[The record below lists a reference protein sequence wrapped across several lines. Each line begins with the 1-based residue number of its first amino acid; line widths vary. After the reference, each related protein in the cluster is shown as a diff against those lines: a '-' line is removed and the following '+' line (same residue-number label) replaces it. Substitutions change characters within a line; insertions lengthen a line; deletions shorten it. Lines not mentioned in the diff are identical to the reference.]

1 MEKQKF
7 LSEEKFQH
15 TNKKVKKVALA
26 IFLTGLAISIG
37 LVIFGTVEKSQ
48 ARKEF
53 DQKIQTQKAEYERK
67 SEEAK
72 KRLPEIESEI
82 DELKIQE
89 QVKFSECVS
98 LIHKVSAEEEA
109 RCDLEK
115 EKIVEKIFSLESEK
129 SDLGKYKKPFVAR
142 ETFNEITPIQYMI
155 AFQVILIS
163 SALAGGV
170 FMMSKRREMGAYAAQ
185 QGMPVAQEMI
195 EKMTP
200 TAAKSSGVVAES
212 VAEGLVKG
220 YHKGM
225 KEEEKKDEKKS
236 ENQE

>member
-1 MEKQKF
+1 MENQKF

-15 TNKKVKKVALA
+15 TNKKVRKVALA

-37 LVIFGTVEKSQ
+37 LVIFGTVEKNQQKQDAQVGIEAAANRLDEMDAEISDLRFK
-48 ARKEF
+48 AEEKRKECSAMVENGASV
-53 DQKIQTQKAEYERK
+53 DERAKCNREKDALSKKARD
-67 SEEAK
+67 
-72 KRLPEIESEI
+72 IE
-82 DELKIQE
+82 LGKMG
-89 QVKFSECVS
+89 V
-98 LIHKVSAEEEA
+98 
-109 RCDLEK
+109 
-115 EKIVEKIFSLESEK
+115 ESEK
-129 SDLGKYKKPFVAR
+129 MSNKMTSESDTTPMQY
-142 ETFNEITPIQYMI
+142 TF

-170 FMMSKRREMGAYAAQ
+170 FMMSKRREIGAYTAQ

-225 KEEEKKDEKKS
+225 KEEEKAEPKDEKKS